1 MIVKFANRLCF
12 QQPFSYKF
20 ASAAAAAVDYYSL
33 LGLQRDAT
41 RAEIE
46 QAFKKITRSVSPD
59 NNYALFSR
67 LTEAFVILSDGRA
80 RDAYD
85 SLQKVRKFSYI
96 N

>member
-46 QAFKKITRSVSPD
+46 
-59 NNYALFSR
+59 
-67 LTEAFVILSDGRA
+67 
-80 RDAYD
+80 
-85 SLQKVRKFSYI
+85 
-96 N
+96 